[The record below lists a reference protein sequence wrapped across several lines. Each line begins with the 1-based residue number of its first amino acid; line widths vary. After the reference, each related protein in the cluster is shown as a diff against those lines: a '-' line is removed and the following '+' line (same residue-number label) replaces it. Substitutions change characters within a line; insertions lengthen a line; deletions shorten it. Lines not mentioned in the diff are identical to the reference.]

1 MKWRVD
7 KMSRWQ
13 NGLLLKHLVDEMAG
27 ALKQNKQVPVT
38 TRRDL
43 IKADS
48 H

>member
-7 KMSRWQ
+7 KMSSWQ
-13 NGLLLKHLVDEMAG
+13 NGLLLKDLVDEMAG
-27 ALKQNKQVPVT
+27 RQNNQVPVT
-38 TRRDL
+38 ARRDL